1 MKLACFV
8 EAYNFN
14 DKSERGAL
22 SKFRSTAESLGH
34 SFEFIFKD
42 KIPEIPQYDA
52 LFIRATTDPGNSA
65 YIASRIAQQHGLKV
79 IDDPHSI
86 RTCSNK
92 AILHDLFNK
101 NNIPSPKS
109 VLFNGEE
116 NAIEEIFAMLG
127 TPVIIKTPYTRF
139 SSHVEKAN
147 NREEFIDISKRFLRK
162 SKVVI
167 VQEYIRS
174 DFDWRVGILNN
185 EILYLCKYCI
195 PEGGWKVK
203 SKINGRNVW
212 GETIA
217 VARDS
222 ISQEL
227 KDICINL
234 SKCVG
239 DGLYGLD
246 VKETKDGYRV
256 IEINDNPSIYLG
268 FEDAIDNDIYEKIIN
283 ALAS

>member
-1 MKLACFV
+1 MKIACFV
-8 EAYNFN
+8 EAYNFK
-14 DKSERGAL
+14 DKSERNAL
-22 SKFRSTAESLGH
+22 SKFRSAAESMGH

-42 KIPEIPQYDA
+42 DISSIPLYDA

-65 YIASRIAQQHGLKV
+65 YIASRLAEQNGLKV

-92 AILHDLFNK
+92 AILHDIFLK

-109 VLFNGEE
+109 VLYTGDE
-116 NAIEEIFAMLG
+116 NDVGDIFGTLG
-127 TPVIIKTPYTRF
+127 KPVIIKTPYTRF

-147 NREEFIDISKRFLRK
+147 NPEEFRRISKHFLRK

-167 VQEYIRS
+167 LQEFIES
-174 DFDWRVGILNN
+174 DFDWRVGILKN

-195 PEGGWKVK
+195 PDGGWKVR
-203 SKINGRNVW
+203 SKINGKNVW

-217 VARDS
+217 VSRES
-222 ISQEL
+222 ISPEL
-227 KDICINL
+227 KDLCINL

-239 DGLYGLD
+239 DGLYGID
-246 VKETKDGYRV
+246 VKETNDGYKF
-256 IEINDNPSIYLG
+256 IEINDNPSIYDG
-268 FEDAIDNDIYEKIIN
+268 YENAVDNDIYVKIIR
-283 ALAS
+283 ALEP